1 MFFFKLII
9 IFSARVFT
17 IICLQAIAYF
27 VVAFS
32 STIAMSLAGVV
43 ITSLGCGLGEITF
56 LALTAHFH
64 KSAIGGWSS
73 GTGGA
78 GLIGSFSY
86 AFLTE
91 PKMGDLSPKVALLIQ
106 LFIPVLFFAAYFIV
120 LVIPDTVYRPSLPPT
135 TWLVP
140 KNYDEFIQKDRKEGD
155 PILSKVPQREIT
167 FKEKIFLIKPL
178 LHLMIPLSTVYVG
191 EYLINQGTTQLIFF
205 KCSKSFGL
213 SKNSQYRWY
222 QVLYQF
228 GVFISRSSIKFIE
241 LPTLVLYM
249 LPVLQLLNM
258 TFFILEARYWFV
270 PHIAIIFA
278 MIVFEGL
285 FGGSSYVNT
294 FHKIHKMVAPDVREY
309 SLSAASLG
317 DTLGVNI
324 AAFLA
329 IILHNGICNSWK
341 RYDDYIYS

>member
-294 FHKIHKMVAPDVREY
+294 FHKIHKMVNFQV
-309 SLSAASLG
+309 SKIQ
-317 DTLGVNI
+317 T
-324 AAFLA
+324 
-329 IILHNGICNSWK
+329 
-341 RYDDYIYS
+341 

>member
-191 EYLINQGTTQLIFF
+191 EYLINQGTVKKWNFHKTIMKFKTQLIFF

-222 QVLYQF
+222 QVFFAQF
-228 GVFISRSSIKFIE
+228 HIKYFIFIARSFTNLAYSFRDPRSN
-241 LPTLVLYM
+241 LSNCR
-249 LPVLQLLNM
+249 LL
-258 TFFILEARYWFV
+258 FFICCQFY
-270 PHIAIIFA
+270 
-278 MIVFEGL
+278 
-285 FGGSSYVNT
+285 SY
-294 FHKIHKMVAPDVREY
+294 
-309 SLSAASLG
+309 
-317 DTLGVNI
+317 
-324 AAFLA
+324 
-329 IILHNGICNSWK
+329 
-341 RYDDYIYS
+341 